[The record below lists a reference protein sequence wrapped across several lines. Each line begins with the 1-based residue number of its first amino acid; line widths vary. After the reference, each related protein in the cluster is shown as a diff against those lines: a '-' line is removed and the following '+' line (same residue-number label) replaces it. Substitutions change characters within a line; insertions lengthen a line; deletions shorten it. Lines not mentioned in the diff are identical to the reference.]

1 MIYLDSSALVK
12 LVLREDESLAL
23 SRWLNECG
31 DAPNFTSDLALVEV
45 PRAVMRFAPTALLR
59 VRDVLDAVNMIQ
71 LKTPVLNSAASLQ
84 PPALRSLDAVHLAS
98 ALQLGPDLTGFVA
111 YDRRLHDAARDAG
124 LPAVRPA

>member
-12 LVLREDESLAL
+12 LVLSEDESPAL
-23 SRWLNECG
+23 SRWLDDHG
-31 DAPNFTSDLALVEV
+31 DAPNVTSDLALVEV
-45 PRAVMRFAPTALLR
+45 PRAVMRFAPTALLH

-71 LKTPVLNSAASLQ
+71 LKPELLNTAATLQ

-98 ALQLGPDLTGFVA
+98 ALRLRHDLTGFVA
-111 YDRRLHDAARDAG
+111 YDERLYDAALDVG